1 MRHWMRV
8 LVVED
13 DRRLAESLRR
23 SLMESRMA
31 VDVAHNG
38 QDGLAAA
45 SATPY
50 DVIVLDLMLPLLDG
64 LEVARR
70 LRESKVDTPIL
81 MLTARD
87 GVDDRVAGL
96 EAGADDSLVKPVALR
111 EVVARLRAL
120 TRRHVPNRKADLRA
134 GKVLLDTGAHTLT
147 VDGRKVDMT
156 AKEFAILEYFLLN
169 QGRLLTRSQILEHA
183 WDYDFD
189 GGRNLIEVYIGRLR
203 KKLIEAGADDPF
215 VTIRGSGYRYVAEG
229 R

>member
-1 MRHWMRV
+1 VRV

-45 SATPY
+45 STTPY
-50 DVIVLDLMLPLLDG
+50 DVIVLDVMLPQLDG

-70 LRESKVDTPIL
+70 LREQKVDIPIL

-87 GVDDRVAGL
+87 GIDDRVAGL
-96 EAGADDSLVKPVALR
+96 EAGADDYLVKPFALR

-120 TRRHVPNRKADLRA
+120 TRRHVPNRKAELRA
-134 GKVLLDTGAHTLT
+134 GKVLLDTAAHTLA
-147 VDGRKVDMT
+147 VDGREVDLT

-203 KKLIEAGADDPF
+203 KKLIEAGAEDPF
-215 VTIRGSGYRYVAEG
+215 ITIRGSGYRYVAEG
-229 R
+229 T

>member
-1 MRHWMRV
+1 MRV

-31 VDVAHNG
+31 VDVTHNG
-38 QDGLAAA
+38 QDGLEAA
-45 SATPY
+45 STTPY
-50 DVIVLDLMLPLLDG
+50 DVIVLDLMLPLIDG

-70 LRESKVDTPIL
+70 LREHKVDTPIL

-96 EAGADDSLVKPVALR
+96 EAGADDYLVKPFALR

-120 TRRHVPNRKADLRA
+120 TRRHVPNRKAELRA
-134 GKVLLDTGAHTLT
+134 GKVLLDTAAHTLT
-147 VDGRKVDMT
+147 VDGREVDMT

-203 KKLIEAGADDPF
+203 KKLIEAGAEDPF
-215 VTIRGSGYRYVAEG
+215 VTIRGSGYRYAAEG
-229 R
+229 A